1 MKLSLSSSTILSRWS
16 REVMEEKCNM
26 TSTTSTQTMFLL
38 NIKTFPTKPCSGE
51 GVLDFV
57 MWFQSNFP
65 FLESFKEERTF
76 PLGIVSNFVKVRA
89 PPPTTDGNWE
99 TLLYWKIA
107 GGPKQW
113 NCTSAKYILKRKVF
127 ANNYKLQKISS
138 CSVLRNFKHN
148 QDRPL
153 LQNFAFIL
161 KRYQRHYG
169 PRRRL
174 LYPVIWFGL
183 VDLVCRFG

>member
-1 MKLSLSSSTILSRWS
+1 
-16 REVMEEKCNM
+16 M
-26 TSTTSTQTMFLL
+26 TSTTSTQTIFLL
-38 NIKTFPTKPCSGE
+38 NIKTFLTKPWTGE
-51 GVLDFV
+51 GVLGFV

-89 PPPTTDGNWE
+89 PPPADGNWE

-138 CSVLRNFKHN
+138 CSVLRNFKHM
-148 QDRPL
+148 
-153 LQNFAFIL
+153 AFIVTI
-161 KRYQRHYG
+161 KIAHYCKILHLFWNVTKG
-169 PRRRL
+169 TTDPG
-174 LYPVIWFGL
+174 VNCFTQ
-183 VDLVCRFG
+183 